1 MIKKL
6 IASFLI
12 LFLTKDVTLANMT
25 QFKLKTDDLNITNN
39 EIIDIIDAYEENIYK
54 IIKKEDSTISYR
66 RKLKKF
72 GLGYPKDLEQ
82 YQISS
87 SLGRIAIKLEDGD
100 YAVWNSTKF
109 DMSLLWERK
118 GKRKIQ
124 YAAEYHKDGSLM
136 GIVKMKRVDKNTIA
150 FFEYRI
156 EDIKKDSASMKH
168 IVFYSTEKEPII
180 LMLTQDGNIKAYNY
194 KGIGNMADISRLNLS
209 SLDKSNA
216 AGDVAYIIGQTA
228 IGALQVVGGVALV
241 PLAAVAWPVLMVTFM
256 VNEAVK
262 K

>member
-12 LFLTKDVTLANMT
+12 LFLAGDISMANID
-25 QFKLKTDDLNITNN
+25 QFKLKTDELDITNN
-39 EIIDIIDAYEENIYK
+39 EVLDVISSYEDDINK
-54 IIKKEDSTISYR
+54 IIKKEDATTSYR
-66 RKLKKF
+66 KNLKKF
-72 GLGYPKDLEQ
+72 GLGYPKDLEG
-82 YQISS
+82 YRISP

-118 GKRKIQ
+118 GKKRIQ

-156 EDIKKDSASMKH
+156 EDIEKDSASMKH

-194 KGIGNMADISRLNLS
+194 KGIGNMADISRLDLS
-209 SLDKSNA
+209 SLDKSNV
-216 AGDVAYIIGQTA
+216 AGDVAYIVGQTA
-228 IGALQVVGGVALV
+228 IGALQIVGGVALV
-241 PLAAVAWPVLMVTFM
+241 PLAAVVWPALMVTFM